1 VAPSSHTKGL
11 PLSSSPA
18 FRTFPPAGSPRRGPG
33 LSASASLWLVVALG
47 MTFVMFGTG
56 AGSSA
61 ASSSELATTQP
72 ATTWAA
78 EAPGEDVAVAASIPE
93 VPDQAART
101 GVFATV
107 GGLALHLPA
116 HDTIVT
122 GFHQASTPG
131 SQAMTPAS
139 GHRVLPSRGRGY
151 PATSAVDIVMMDEQP
166 VRSPVSGTVVAV
178 EGYSLYGRYP
188 DSRIRIRPHDD
199 RDLRV
204 VMLHLGGV
212 EVEVGDEVEAGV
224 TELAKRARRFPF
236 RSQVDAETKPDSWPH
251 VHYEVKAR
259 G

>member
-1 VAPSSHTKGL
+1 
-11 PLSSSPA
+11 
-18 FRTFPPAGSPRRGPG
+18 

-47 MTFVMFGTG
+47 MSFVLLGTG
-56 AGSSA
+56 AGSPA
-61 ASSSELATTQP
+61 ASSSELVSAQP
-72 ATTWAA
+72 PVAWAA
-78 EAPGEDVAVAASIPE
+78 EAPGEAPGDDAAVAASIPE
-93 VPDQAART
+93 VPEAPEGAART
-101 GVFATV
+101 AVFATV
-107 GGLALHLPA
+107 RSLDLHLPA
-116 HDTIVT
+116 HETIVT

-131 SQAMTPAS
+131 SQAMTPVS

-151 PATSAVDIVMMDEQP
+151 PAASAVDIVMVDDQA

-204 VMLHLGGV
+204 VILHLGGV
-212 EVEVGDEVEAGV
+212 EVEVGDAVEAGV

-236 RSQVDAETKPDSWPH
+236 RSQVDAETKPESWPH

-259 G
+259 S

>member
-1 VAPSSHTKGL
+1 VAPPSHLKGL
-11 PLSSSPA
+11 PLSSPSA
-18 FRTFPPAGSPRRGPG
+18 SRSSSPAGSARRGAG

-47 MTFVMFGTG
+47 MSFVLFGTG
-56 AGSSA
+56 SASPA
-61 ASSSELATTQP
+61 ASSSELAASQP
-72 ATTWAA
+72 QVEWSA
-78 EAPGEDVAVAASIPE
+78 EAPAADAEAASIPQ
-93 VPDQAART
+93 VPGQPSRT
-101 GVFATV
+101 AVFATV
-107 GGLALHLPA
+107 GALDLHLPA
-116 HDTIVT
+116 HETIVT

-131 SQAMTPAS
+131 SQAMTPVS

-151 PATSAVDIVMMDEQP
+151 PATSAVDVVMVDDQP

-199 RDLRV
+199 RNLRV
-204 VMLHLGGV
+204 VILHLGGV

-236 RSQVDAETKPDSWPH
+236 RSQVDAETKPESWPH

-259 G
+259 S